1 MLGLGKSGLAPG
13 CYTTRHGRDVCD
25 RPFDFCVRKCVFG
38 VEFKRGEKEIPRAL
52 QKRREM
58 EISFCFRAKKS
69 RKLAAG
75 KKLFMAPDFFGST
88 LSHLMCYY
96 ARSKYGPLYKKRST
110 IQFRRHDKYLLLRG
124 WLSLLPPDFLLEL
137 RNGEFFVPPLFGA
150 RTVICDFILSNIAP
164 KEEEEGPLPPP
175 SDGGASRVLP
185 G

>member
-1 MLGLGKSGLAPG
+1 MEEMFVTVRSTFVSENVFLGWNLKEGRRKSLELSKREERWRFLFA
-13 CYTTRHGRDVCD
+13 
-25 RPFDFCVRKCVFG
+25 FG
-38 VEFKRGEKEIPRAL
+38 
-52 QKRREM
+52 Q
-58 EISFCFRAKKS
+58 KKS

-88 LSHLMCYY
+88 LRHLMCYY
-96 ARSKYGPLYKKRST
+96 ARSKYGPLYKKGA
-110 IQFRRHDKYLLLRG
+110 QFNFVGMINIFFFEAGCPFSHQTSF
-124 WLSLLPPDFLLEL
+124 LSSETGNFLC
-137 RNGEFFVPPLFGA
+137 PPLFGA